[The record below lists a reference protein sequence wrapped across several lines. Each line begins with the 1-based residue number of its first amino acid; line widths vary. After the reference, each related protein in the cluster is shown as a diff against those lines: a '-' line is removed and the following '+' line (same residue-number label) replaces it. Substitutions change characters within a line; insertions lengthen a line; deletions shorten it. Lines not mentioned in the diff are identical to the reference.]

1 MISGENKMTKDL
13 NKKIN
18 IAVIGLGLIGGSMAK
33 AIKNNTHHYI
43 YGFDTDDTVIKKA
56 LLVDA
61 INEPLHDNALSE
73 CDLVIVAL
81 YPGDTVDFVKSH
93 SGEFK
98 KGATVM
104 DCCGVKGVVCSALEP
119 AAKEHGFVFIGAHPM
134 AGLEHSGFDHS
145 RNALFK
151 NASMI
156 LTPAKGMRIE
166 VVEQIMILSRKIGF
180 SNVKITT
187 PEDHD
192 RMIAFTSQLAHVVSS
207 AYIQSPT
214 AAEHEGFSAGSYH
227 DLTRVAKL
235 NEDMWTELFLDNP
248 DALAF
253 EIDGLMERLSEY
265 SRALKD
271 RDDEKL
277 HEMLRTGRE
286 QKAAIDKE
294 IF

>member
-1 MISGENKMTKDL
+1 M
-13 NKKIN
+13 
-18 IAVIGLGLIGGSMAK
+18 
-33 AIKNNTHHYI
+33 
-43 YGFDTDDTVIKKA
+43 
-56 LLVDA
+56 
-61 INEPLHDNALSE
+61 
-73 CDLVIVAL
+73 
-81 YPGDTVDFVKSH
+81 
-93 SGEFK
+93 
-98 KGATVM
+98 
-104 DCCGVKGVVCSALEP
+104 
-119 AAKEHGFVFIGAHPM
+119 
-134 AGLEHSGFDHS
+134 
-145 RNALFK
+145 
-151 NASMI
+151 
-156 LTPAKGMRIE
+156 
-166 VVEQIMILSRKIGF
+166 
-180 SNVKITT
+180 
-187 PEDHD
+187 
-192 RMIAFTSQLAHVVSS
+192 VSS

-294 IF
+294 VF